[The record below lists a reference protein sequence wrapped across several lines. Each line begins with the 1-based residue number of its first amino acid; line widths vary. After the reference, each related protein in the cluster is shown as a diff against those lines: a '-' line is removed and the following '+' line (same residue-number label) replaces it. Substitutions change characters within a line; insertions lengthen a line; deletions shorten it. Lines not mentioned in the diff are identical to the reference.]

1 MALRSTRRV
10 AALLLAVVAPSTL
23 LGCAPAVLRL
33 GTAPELR
40 PAIATVER
48 TGTHAQAV
56 ALELTTPGYVTLLEV
71 LSTRRV
77 TLLRTTGDGAD
88 TLLTGGRHRLALA
101 RGTSAVAPRLRFD
114 MQPQPG
120 PGAQPRGDFEDL
132 GRARTEPCPDAPP
145 SASNEVPRCLARP
158 WAGATPVAPRYFLVV
173 IVTAQPVDD
182 RALEAALEQLSV
194 SHRADDLVEAAVRL
208 VADAAETA
216 AYSAEAREFKVSAP

>member
-1 MALRSTRRV
+1 MGLRSARQV
-10 AALLLAVVAPSTL
+10 VALLLAAGVPSTL
-23 LGCAPAVLRL
+23 VSCAPAVLRL
-33 GTAPELR
+33 GTTPELR
-40 PAIATVER
+40 PAIAAVER
-48 TGTHAQAV
+48 KGTHAQAV
-56 ALELTTPGYVTLLEV
+56 ALELVAPGYVTLIEV
-71 LSTRRV
+71 VSTSRV
-77 TLLRTTGDGAD
+77 TLLLTTNDGTD
-88 TLLTGGRHRLALA
+88 TLLTAGRHRLAVA

-145 SASNEVPRCLARP
+145 SASSEIPRCLARP

-182 RALEAALEQLSV
+182 RALEAALEQLPV

-208 VADAAETA
+208 VAQAAETA
-216 AYSAEAREFKVSAP
+216 EYSAEAREFKVSAP